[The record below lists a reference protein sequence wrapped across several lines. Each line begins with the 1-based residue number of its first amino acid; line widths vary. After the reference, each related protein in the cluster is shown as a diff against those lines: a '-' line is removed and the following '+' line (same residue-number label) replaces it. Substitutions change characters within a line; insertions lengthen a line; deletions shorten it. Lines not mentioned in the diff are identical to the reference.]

1 MKSSLFDAADAATM
15 APACFGPGR
24 EGARLGVN
32 PPAPAAPL
40 PFRLQFRMQDEIMAQ
55 LVICAK
61 FAALDCLFESPLV
74 SFMTLLSGGLEN
86 VSKLKGLWKR
96 DSVLACPDPPDPGA
110 LLRCTTDFVTPFR
123 PAFRKKLNEINKSLS
138 R

>member
-1 MKSSLFDAADAATM
+1 M
-15 APACFGPGR
+15 
-24 EGARLGVN
+24 N

-61 FAALDCLFESPLV
+61 FAALDCLFESSLV

-86 VSKLKGLWKR
+86 IKRINDLRKR
-96 DSVLACPDPPDPGA
+96 DSVSTARLPPKPGA
-110 LLRCTTDFVTPFR
+110 LLHCTTANVTPFR
-123 PAFRKKLNEINKSLS
+123 PTSAKKLNENNEG
-138 R
+138 